1 MNIDLEDINLIT
13 GEILIYEGEGRKPR
27 TIFIGQK
34 SRKALR
40 KYLRLRYDYHL
51 ALWITVDQ
59 TERLTYYGLKSM
71 VVSRSKSEELKL
83 LNFMLSVVKL
93 P

>member
-40 KYLRLRYDYHL
+40 RYLRLRNDDHL
-51 ALWITVDQ
+51 ALWVTNDQ

-71 VVSRSKSEELKL
+71 VVRRSKSAG
-83 LNFMLSVVKL
+83 VKTPAL
-93 P
+93 HAFR